1 MRAATEILDISP
13 VIPVVVLDEA
23 TQAVPLARALQRGGI
38 RTVEITLRTPV
49 ALEAVERIT
58 AEVEDLSVGVGTVT
72 EPGQAEK
79 AARAGAEYLVT
90 PGSTDRLLDEANET
104 GLPTLPGVSTV
115 SEALRVA
122 ERGFTA
128 LKFFPAEPAGGVP
141 YLKAL
146 ASPLPGLTFC
156 PTGGITPDNAGRYLA
171 LPNVRCVGGSWLTP
185 REALSKDD
193 WGRVEAL
200 ARQAVALG

>member
-58 AEVEDLSVGVGTVT
+58 AEVEDVSVGVGTVT

-185 REALSKDD
+185 REALGKGD
-193 WGRVEAL
+193 WGQVEAL